1 MYGEEVIVH
10 FFVDSHRNIVLLCW
24 KRRFL
29 DCYTLTE
36 HSVGKWE
43 GDTDLSVGL
52 MLGITL
58 NSQWGLLFTLSGAY
72 TRCNTELSVGLILGV
87 TLHSQ

>member
-58 NSQWGLLFTLSGAY
+58 NSQWGL
-72 TRCNTELSVGLILGV
+72 C
-87 TLHSQ
+87 